1 MDCNQDVDSRV
12 FVAEIESKAL
22 THGRWADALGTFL
35 YLRLPDTLGH
45 VFKFLKFKEFLYGF
59 EKRGGTKL

>member
-1 MDCNQDVDSRV
+1 
-12 FVAEIESKAL
+12 VAEIDSKAL